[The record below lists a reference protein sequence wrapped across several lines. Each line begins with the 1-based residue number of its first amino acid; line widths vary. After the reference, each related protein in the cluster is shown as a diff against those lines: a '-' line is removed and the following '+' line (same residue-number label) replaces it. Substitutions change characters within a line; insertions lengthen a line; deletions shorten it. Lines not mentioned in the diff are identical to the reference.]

1 MCCTGSEIIALDSC
15 IMSSRVPVQQVMG
28 LTECSS
34 SAHTHTRSWH
44 LARDP
49 LFKRLTACREL
60 VHRQDRICEQICGA
74 YASTPCDVLYANV
87 STTGQSS
94 NMSNTLLNSVPTL
107 NGLNGAEWLPAME
120 AYLMSQGIWAA
131 ISDRHPI
138 DPKAA
143 AIRALPMTPL
153 PT

>member
-1 MCCTGSEIIALDSC
+1 MLNQLPHTPQVSVPSAPLYMCCTGSETIALDSC

-28 LTECSS
+28 LAECSS

-60 VHRQDRICEQICGA
+60 VHRQDEICEQICGT
-74 YASTPCDVLYANV
+74 YALTPCNVLYANV

-94 NMSNTLLNSVPTL
+94 NMSNALLNSVSTL
-107 NGLNGAEWLPAME
+107 NSSNGAEWLPAME
-120 AYLMSQGIWAA
+120 AYLMSQG
-131 ISDRHPI
+131 
-138 DPKAA
+138 
-143 AIRALPMTPL
+143 L
-153 PT
+153 